1 MARHIAV
8 LGAGAIGGT
17 IGAYLTR
24 EGRDV
29 TLIDQWA
36 AHVDKIRNSGLKLT
50 DLEKEFTV
58 KPRALHL
65 SDVSSLREQFDVVFL
80 SVKSYDTPWSALLVK
95 PFLKPD
101 GFVLPAQ
108 NALNDEAVAGIV
120 GPGCTVGCVVTIS
133 AGVYEPGHVIRTDPL
148 TAHAFSVGELSGAVT
163 PRAHE
168 MADML
173 KAIGPSEVT
182 TNIRGARWAK
192 MVTNCMANAL
202 SGIMGPQSS
211 ALTPEQQRTAGL
223 VRATIGSEVV
233 RVARKLGTEVE
244 PISGVPSRDFA
255 DATTG
260 STIRQLEAKLDA
272 ATAERRLSPE
282 QVKHLGAPGRPS
294 LLQDVMKGRRTEVD
308 YLNGHV
314 VDRGAEL
321 GVPTPM
327 NRAILELMRKVE
339 MRQVS
344 PSPDHLKA
352 LARHI
357 PA

>member
-24 EGRDV
+24 EGSDV

-36 AHVDKIRNSGLKLT
+36 AHVEKIRSSGLKLT

-65 SDVSSLREQFDVVFL
+65 SDVSSLREQFDIVFL
-80 SVKSYDTPWSALLVK
+80 SVKSYDTRWATMLIE

-120 GPGCTVGCVVTIS
+120 GAERTVGCVVTIS

-148 TAHAFSVGELSGAVT
+148 TAHAFSVGELSGSVT
-163 PRAHE
+163 PRARE
-168 MADML
+168 VADML

-182 TNIRGARWAK
+182 TNIRGVRWAK

-202 SGIMGPQSS
+202 SGIMGPQATSLSS
-211 ALTPEQQRTAGL
+211 DQRRAAGL
-223 VRATIGSEVV
+223 IRATIGGEVV
-233 RVARKLGTEVE
+233 RVAQKLGIEVE
-244 PISGVPSRDFA
+244 PISGIPARDFA
-255 DATTG
+255 DATSGNTV
-260 STIRQLEAKLDA
+260 RQLEAKLDA
-272 ATAERRLSPE
+272 ATGERRLSPE

-308 YLNGHV
+308 YLNGYV
-314 VDRGAEL
+314 VARGAEL

-327 NRAILELMRKVE
+327 NRTILDLMQKVE
-339 MRQVS
+339 RREIP
-344 PSPDHLKA
+344 PSPEHLNA
-352 LARHI
+352 LVQYI

>member
-8 LGAGAIGGT
+8 LGAGAIGGS
-17 IGAYLTR
+17 IGGYFTR
-24 EGRDV
+24 EGHDV

-36 AHVDKIRNSGLKLT
+36 AHVDKIRSDGLKLT
-50 DLEKEFTV
+50 DLEKVFTV

-65 SDVSSLREQFDVVFL
+65 SDVSSLQEQFDIVFL
-80 SVKSYDTPWSALLVK
+80 SVKSYDTRWSALLIE

-108 NALNDEAVAGIV
+108 NALNDEAVAAIV
-120 GPGCTVGCVVTIS
+120 GAERTVGCVVTIS
-133 AGVYEPGHVIRTDPL
+133 AGVYEPGHVIRTDPP
-148 TAHAFSVGELSGAVT
+148 TAHAFSVGELSGRVT
-163 PRAHE
+163 PRVQEVA
-168 MADML
+168 AML

-182 TNIRGARWAK
+182 PNIRGARWAK

-202 SGIMGPQSS
+202 SGIMGPQATSLSS
-211 ALTPEQQRTAGL
+211 ELRRTAGL
-223 VRATIGSEVV
+223 VRATIGGEVV
-233 RVARKLGTEVE
+233 RVAQKLGLEVE
-244 PISGVPSRDFA
+244 PISGVMAREFA
-255 DATTG
+255 DAITG
-260 STIRQLEAKLDA
+260 SAVRQLEAKLDA

-308 YLNGHV
+308 YFNGYV
-314 VDRGAEL
+314 VARGAEL

-327 NRAILELMRKVE
+327 NRAILELMQKVE
-339 MRQVS
+339 RREVP

-352 LARHI
+352 LAQYI